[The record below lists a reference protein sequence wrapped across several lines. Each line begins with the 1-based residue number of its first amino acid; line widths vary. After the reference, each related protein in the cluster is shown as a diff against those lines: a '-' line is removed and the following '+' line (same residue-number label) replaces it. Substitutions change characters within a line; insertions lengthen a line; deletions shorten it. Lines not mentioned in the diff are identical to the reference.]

1 VAVVS
6 NNYEGRRDYDANK
19 YSDKKAS
26 SDLSFERSSFER
38 KRRVSDLKKILA
50 DVEGRRWIY
59 GLLERCYVFHS
70 VMTGNSYTYFN
81 EGMRN
86 VGLMIMD
93 ELSQVGPEVYGEL
106 HRESFSWLPEVL
118 KEVKKED

>member
-1 VAVVS
+1 VAH
-6 NNYEGRRDYDANK
+6 NNEGRRDYDANK

-59 GLLERCYVFHS
+59 VCLKGV
-70 VMTGNSYTYFN
+70 TYF
-81 EGMRN
+81 
-86 VGLMIMD
+86 I
-93 ELSQVGPEVYGEL
+93 Q
-106 HRESFSWLPEVL
+106 
-118 KEVKKED
+118 